1 MGWATDSG
9 AAVKDYNL
17 KLGPFD
23 FGLTG
28 TFSTTYD
35 DNFNASGIS
44 AQKDI
49 ILSTGLRLDGEWKL
63 TEFNRISLTFEAFN
77 EQYLDHPQL
86 DSVNNFIKLTP
97 DTVLEFTVLV
107 KTFTFRF
114 YDKLSYATNPT
125 DSVALNTTTGEIDFS
140 VLQYG
145 RFENT
150 GGVDVKWD
158 LNKLRI
164 NFGYN
169 RIDIIARDK
178 QFESTERTQH
188 TIPFNVGYFI
198 APNLLAGVEGSI
210 FSNSHKI
217 AFNNESKG
225 FSVGPFVNWELS
237 KVIRL
242 GLSVDITK
250 IDFDESGTNEDFFDA
265 SELNLNLNVLHTVNE
280 KFFHH
285 ISYVRTTEFGFISN
299 SITLDIVNYNFNYQ
313 VSKKVNFEGTLSYTH
328 AKDSGGRSP
337 EEFDRYGYDLTMGY
351 AFSDKFS
358 ALLRYAFAKKSSDL
372 DLRAYTQNIWELG
385 LSYDF

>member
-1 MGWATDSG
+1 M
-9 AAVKDYNL
+9 
-17 KLGPFD
+17 GPFD

-28 TFSTTYD
+28 TFSATYD
-35 DNFNASGIS
+35 DNFNGSGFS
-44 AQKDI
+44 AEKDI
-49 ILSTGLRLDGEWKL
+49 ILSTGLRLDGEWKF

-97 DTVLEFTVLV
+97 DTELEFTVLV

-125 DSVALNTTTGEIDFS
+125 DSIALNTTTGEIDFN

-158 LNKLRI
+158 LNKVRI

-169 RIDIIARDK
+169 RIDVIALDK

-188 TIPFNVGYFI
+188 TMPFNVGVFL
-198 APNLLAGVEGSI
+198 APNLLTGVEGSI
-210 FSNSHKI
+210 FSNAHKI
-217 AFNNESKG
+217 AFNNKSKG
-225 FSVGPFVNWELS
+225 FAIGPFVNWELS

-242 GLSVDITK
+242 GLSVDITN
-250 IDFDESGTNEDFFDA
+250 IDFYQSGINEDFSDA
-265 SELNLNLNVLHTVNE
+265 SEINLNLNILHTVNK

-285 ISYVRTTEFGFISN
+285 ISYVRTTEFGFVSN
-299 SITLDIVNYNFNYQ
+299 SITLDILDYNFNYNLI
-313 VSKKVNFEGTLSYTH
+313 KKVEFKGRLSYVR

-351 AFSDKFS
+351 TFGDKFS
-358 ALLRYAFAKKSSDL
+358 AHLRYAFSEKTSDL
-372 DLRAYTQNIWELG
+372 DLRAYTRNIWALG